1 MTVGGTLI
9 LTVVPAAFGEVLVG
23 LDIAHQLHARGERV
37 VFLAPRQHEI
47 LLRGAPFRWGRID
60 LGMDRIDGV
69 VQAVLREQG
78 CDTLLIVDI
87 TSTFLHLNVFQP
99 QARFPAGLDARLV
112 GLDLWSLAET
122 ELIWDLGAERW
133 RIPAQALQIARLV
146 PAPLARPSVH
156 GAYRA
161 LPKTTAEQRQ
171 AVRALRR
178 AELGLNEA
186 TRLVITTGAR
196 WQQPESQ
203 RQATHV
209 RLSRSL
215 PEILLHVIAKLGPQ
229 VRHIHVG
236 PWPLAEA
243 PPSTRLLPQV
253 PPAEFHAL
261 LSAADLLLCV
271 NAAATSLVAATA
283 AGLPSVLLVNSYAG
297 EPDKVASRLPGADPF
312 LRGWLDRLGTLHR
325 FRVCP
330 LGLYELLA
338 PVLHDNPYATT
349 FSIVE
354 MLEIEAVV
362 AACSQLLF
370 DAAAAQAMR
379 ERQASYWA
387 SLASLPS
394 ALERFDAAR
403 REASS

>member
-1 MTVGGTLI
+1 
-9 LTVVPAAFGEVLVG
+9 
-23 LDIAHQLHARGERV
+23 
-37 VFLAPRQHEI
+37 
-47 LLRGAPFRWGRID
+47 
-60 LGMDRIDGV
+60 
-69 VQAVLREQG
+69 
-78 CDTLLIVDI
+78 
-87 TSTFLHLNVFQP
+87 
-99 QARFPAGLDARLV
+99 
-112 GLDLWSLAET
+112 
-122 ELIWDLGAERW
+122 
-133 RIPAQALQIARLV
+133 
-146 PAPLARPSVH
+146 
-156 GAYRA
+156 
-161 LPKTTAEQRQ
+161 
-171 AVRALRR
+171 
-178 AELGLNEA
+178 
-186 TRLVITTGAR
+186 
-196 WQQPESQ
+196 
-203 RQATHV
+203 
-209 RLSRSL
+209 
-215 PEILLHVIAKLGPQ
+215 
-229 VRHIHVG
+229 
-236 PWPLAEA
+236 
-243 PPSTRLLPQV
+243 LPQV

-297 EPDKVASRLPGADPF
+297 EPDEVASRLPGADPF